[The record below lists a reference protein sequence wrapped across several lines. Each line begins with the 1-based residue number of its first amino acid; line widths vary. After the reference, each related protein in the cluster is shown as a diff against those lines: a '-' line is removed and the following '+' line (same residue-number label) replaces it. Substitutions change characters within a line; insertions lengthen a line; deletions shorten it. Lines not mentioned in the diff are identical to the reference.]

1 MVLLISRPIIFL
13 FFLISLFSGPGL
25 DDPEVVDIS
34 RFRGLPSLLFAF
46 KQAGFA
52 NQSID
57 EYKLLPCSL
66 GTFVNA
72 SSKDPKCLECPA
84 GNFFNSYDMRVTYF
98 NHTDSTFRGLSLE
111 EFLLIT
117 KHVITVMLAKV
128 SLFS

>member
-13 FFLISLFSGPGL
+13 FFLISLLSAPGQDDTESL
-25 DDPEVVDIS
+25 DMS

-46 KQAGFA
+46 KRAGFA

-57 EYKLLPCSL
+57 EYKLLPCSP

-84 GNFFNSYDMRVTYF
+84 GNFLNSYDMRVTCF
-98 NHTDSTFRGLSLE
+98 LIMQITLLE
-111 EFLLIT
+111 ASVLRSF
-117 KHVITVMLAKV
+117 
-128 SLFS
+128 F